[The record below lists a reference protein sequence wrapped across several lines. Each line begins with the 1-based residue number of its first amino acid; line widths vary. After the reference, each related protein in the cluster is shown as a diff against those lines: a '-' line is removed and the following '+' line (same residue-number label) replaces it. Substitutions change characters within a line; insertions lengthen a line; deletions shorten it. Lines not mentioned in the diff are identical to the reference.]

1 MAFAQI
7 KGQDKPIARITANI
21 RNNHIAGAYLF
32 SGPEGIGKK
41 LTALNFAQAL
51 NCLQNHF
58 DACGQCVSCKKI
70 DNNQHPDLHIIDKGS
85 FEEIKISDIRVLQ
98 QGIALRPYEARYK
111 VFIINDAHN
120 LNPEAANAFL
130 KTLEES
136 SKNSVIILITD
147 KPRLLFGTIISRCQ
161 TIKFSALSRSE
172 FVAALKNMYDM
183 DDRTLR
189 FLSFF
194 CEGRIGAAMQWKGID
209 IMAQKNRIIDL
220 FDPKSRLSTEDSFL
234 QDRLALRNS
243 LNILNGWYRDLY
255 FTKAGLNKGRI
266 INLDRGNDLQNS
278 AGYYSFGE
286 LEGIL
291 NGISQSMLYLE
302 QNANVKLL
310 LANLL
315 LSARKN

>member
-1 MAFAQI
+1 MAFDQI
-7 KGQDKPIARITANI
+7 KGQDKPIARLKANI

-41 LTALNFAQAL
+41 LTALNFAKAL
-51 NCLQNHF
+51 NCQQNDS
-58 DACGQCVSCKKI
+58 DACGQCLSCKKI
-70 DNNQHPDLHIIDKGS
+70 DSNQHPDLHLIDNGS
-85 FEEIKISDIRVLQ
+85 FEEIKIADIRALQ

-136 SKNSVIILITD
+136 GKNSVIILVTD

-161 TIKFSALSRSE
+161 IVKFFALNSRE
-172 FVAALKNMYDM
+172 FGEALRNMYDM
-183 DDRTLR
+183 DERALR

-194 CEGRIGAAMQWKGID
+194 CEGRIGAAMQWKDID
-209 IMAQKNRIIDL
+209 ILAQKNRVIDL
-220 FDPKSRLSTEDSFL
+220 FNPKSRLSVEDHSF
-234 QDRLALRNS
+234 QDRLALRS
-243 LNILNGWYRDLY
+243 GLNFLNCWFRDLY
-255 FTKAGLNKGRI
+255 FTKAGLHQGRI
-266 INLDRGNDLQNS
+266 INLDRGNDLQSS
-278 AGYYSFGE
+278 ADYYSFSE

-291 NGISQSMLYLE
+291 NSISESMLYLE